1 MGMATPNKGLDV
13 LSKLRS
19 PTYANVVASIALFIA
34 LGGTSYGLATG
45 SIGSR
50 EIKNNS
56 VRSDDRACER
66 DRDDESSQEA
76 SRYVSH
82 RKRMMAADRRAGT
95 LRTAG
100 LSG

>member
-1 MGMATPNKGLDV
+1 MATAIKGLHV

-19 PTYANVVASIALFIA
+19 LTYANVVASIALFIA

-56 VRSDDRACER
+56 VRSKDIRNGTIGSREVKDGALLGEDFKAGQLPAGVRER
-66 DRDDESSQEA
+66 RHGS
-76 SRYVSH
+76 
-82 RKRMMAADRRAGT
+82 
-95 LRTAG
+95 
-100 LSG
+100 